1 MQLLT
6 KFILAYPRT
15 ILVAFLALMIVSIYP
30 ASLIRTDFNLEGFFP
45 EESPTIQ
52 DYHLLSQ
59 EFGRDDNL
67 IAVAFEA
74 PNVLDPSI
82 LQHLKELSESIESI
96 ENVTDVFSLWNAN
109 EFRNLEGQLLSEP
122 YLTSSD
128 FSQDA
133 QDSLLNRLNSNP
145 FTADIL
151 INENGTVTSII
162 IELDDTLNSY
172 PVRSQVINDLQN
184 ILDVYRSEYD
194 FRIAGIP
201 FFRNQYVDMLNEEI
215 VMYISISSV
224 MIMILLWGLFRNL
237 RGILIP
243 IGIVWLTILLTV
255 AFMVITGG
263 YFEIMSSTIAP
274 ILLCVGV
281 ADSIH
286 LLAKYQDARL
296 SGLAQGPA
304 LRETLIILGGATF
317 LTSITTA
324 IGFGTLFTA
333 EVVPMQRFGLYT
345 AAGVFIAFIV
355 TIFVL
360 PTILPW
366 FKDSNSNKD
375 AQNLVHNVLGEWL
388 RRSFLWTNLHYKKI
402 IFISFSITVIFIVGA
417 LQLRVNGKIFDDV
430 GDDTQV
436 MQDSEFFNEKLVPQF
451 PLEFVIETNE
461 PGAALSSELLHE
473 IHDFEE
479 YLNTFPEIHKTVSLT
494 TLLKEVHATMSPEL
508 AVVDPLPDNDQLIAQ
523 YMLLLEITDP
533 DAANRLVDFDYT
545 KIRLT
550 SNIEDAGSYRVNEM
564 RAEINNW
571 LKQRFP
577 NETIYVSGTSVLV
590 SDLTGNIVNSLQNSI
605 ILAFILIGL
614 IMGWLFKDWKLTFIS
629 LIPNLVPLII
639 TAGVMGYLG
648 IDIKPSTA
656 VIFTIAF
663 GIAVDDSIHFLARL
677 RVEIGRTANLRE
689 ALAITTEKTGRAIIL
704 TSLILATGFGT
715 LATSAFTSTMLMG
728 TLTCMTILTALLSDL
743 FLLPSMLL
751 WFRDGFAS
759 KTN

>member
-1 MQLLT
+1 MT
-6 KFILAYPRT
+6 F
-15 ILVAFLALMIVSIYP
+15 VALMVVSIFP
-30 ASLIRTDFNLEGFFP
+30 ASQIRTDFNLEGFFP
-45 EESPTIQ
+45 KESPTIQ
-52 DYHLLSQ
+52 DYQLLSE

-67 IAVAFEA
+67 IAVAFES
-74 PNVLDPSI
+74 PNVLSPEVLEDI
-82 LQHLKELSESIESI
+82 KELTESIEQI

-109 EFRNLEGQLLSEP
+109 EFRNEDGQLISEP
-122 YLTSSD
+122 YLTDTELSIED
-128 FSQDA
+128 Q
-133 QDSLLNRLNSNP
+133 QTLLESLNSNP
-145 FTADIL
+145 FTSRIL
-151 INENGTVTSII
+151 INKDGTVTSII
-162 IELDDTLNSY
+162 VELDDTLNSY
-172 PVRSQVINDLQN
+172 PVRNQVINDLQK
-184 ILDVYRSEYD
+184 ILEIHRKDYD

-215 VMYISISSV
+215 IMYISISSIL
-224 MIMILLWGLFRNL
+224 IMILLWGLFRNL

-296 SGLAQGPA
+296 NGLAQGPA

-324 IGFGTLFTA
+324 IGFGTLYTA
-333 EVVPMQRFGLYT
+333 DVVPMQRFGLYT

-366 FKDSNSNKD
+366 FKESNNNND
-375 AQNLVHNVLGEWL
+375 AQNLVHNALGEWL
-388 RRSFLWTNLHYKKI
+388 KRAYLWTNLHYKKI
-402 IFISFSITVIFIVGA
+402 LVFSAVVTVTFIFGA

-430 GDDTQV
+430 GEDTQV
-436 MQDSEFFNEKLVPQF
+436 MQDSNFFNEKLVPQF

-461 PGAALSSELLHE
+461 PGAALSAELLRE
-473 IHDFEE
+473 IEAFEE

-494 TLLKEVHATMSPEL
+494 TLLKEVHATMSPEE
-508 AVVDPLPDNDQLIAQ
+508 AAIDPLPNNDQLIAQ

-533 DAANRLVDFDYT
+533 DAASRLVDFDYT
-545 KIRLT
+545 KIRLA
-550 SNIEDAGSYRVNEM
+550 SNIEDAGSYRVNQM
-564 RAEINNW
+564 RVEINDW
-571 LKQRFP
+571 LHQRFP

-590 SDLTGNIVNSLQNSI
+590 SDLTANIVSSLQNSI

-629 LIPNLVPLII
+629 LIPNLVPLVI

-648 IDIKPSTA
+648 VDIKPSTA

-677 RVEIGRTANLRE
+677 RVEIARTANLRE

-704 TSLILATGFGT
+704 TSIILATGFGT

-728 TLTCMTILTALLSDL
+728 TLTCLTIVTALLADL
-743 FLLPSMLL
+743 FLLPSLLL
-751 WFRDGFAS
+751 WLRSGFKSQPAKQS
-759 KTN
+759 

>member
-1 MQLLT
+1 MT
-6 KFILAYPRT
+6 F
-15 ILVAFLALMIVSIYP
+15 LVLMVVSIYP
-30 ASLIRTDFNLEGFFP
+30 ASQVRTDFNLEGFFP
-45 EESPTIQ
+45 KESPTIQ
-52 DYHLLSQ
+52 DYQLLSQ

-67 IAVAFEA
+67 IAVAFEKN
-74 PNVLDPSI
+74 NVLDKQV
-82 LQHLKELSESIESI
+82 LQDIKELTESIESI
-96 ENVTDVFSLWNAN
+96 ENVTDVFSIWNAN
-109 EFRNLEGQLLSEP
+109 EFRNEDGQLISEP
-122 YLTSSD
+122 YVSEAELSTLEQHELLKKLTT
-128 FSQDA
+128 
-133 QDSLLNRLNSNP
+133 NP
-145 FTADIL
+145 FTSNIL
-151 INENGTVTSII
+151 INQDGTVTSII

-172 PVRSQVINDLQN
+172 PVRSQVINDLHD
-184 ILDVYRSEYD
+184 ILRLYSAEYD

-215 VMYISISSV
+215 IMYISISSV
-224 MIMILLWGLFRNL
+224 FIMLLLWGLFRNV

-296 SGLAQGPA
+296 NGLAQGPA

-333 EVVPMQRFGLYT
+333 DVVPMQRFGLYT

-366 FKDSNSNKD
+366 FKESNNNND
-375 AQNLVHNVLGEWL
+375 AQNFVHQVLGAWL
-388 RRSFLWTNLHYKKI
+388 KRAFLWTNLHYKKI
-402 IFISFSITVIFIVGA
+402 VLISASITAIFIFGA

-430 GDDTQV
+430 GEDTQV
-436 MQDSEFFNEKLVPQF
+436 MQDSNFFNERLVPQF

-461 PGAALSSELLHE
+461 PGLALSADLLRE
-473 IHDFEE
+473 IEAFEA
-479 YLNTFPEIHKTVSLT
+479 YLNTFPEIYKTVSLT
-494 TLLKEVHATMSPEL
+494 TLLKEVHATMSPES
-508 AVVDPLPDNDQLIAQ
+508 AAIDPLPDNDQLIAQ

-533 DAANRLVDFDYT
+533 DAASRLVDFDYT
-545 KIRLT
+545 KIRLA

-564 RAEINNW
+564 RSEINDW
-571 LKQRFP
+571 LHKRFP
-577 NETIYVSGTSVLV
+577 DETIYVSGTSVLV
-590 SDLTGNIVNSLQNSI
+590 SDLTGNIVSSLQNSI

-629 LIPNLVPLII
+629 LVPNLVPLII

-648 IDIKPSTA
+648 VDIKPSTA

-704 TSLILATGFGT
+704 TSLILVTGFGT

-728 TLTCMTILTALLSDL
+728 TLTCLTIVTALFADL
-743 FLLPSMLL
+743 FLLPSLLL
-751 WFRDGFAS
+751 WFRDGF
-759 KTN
+759 KTQPAKLRT